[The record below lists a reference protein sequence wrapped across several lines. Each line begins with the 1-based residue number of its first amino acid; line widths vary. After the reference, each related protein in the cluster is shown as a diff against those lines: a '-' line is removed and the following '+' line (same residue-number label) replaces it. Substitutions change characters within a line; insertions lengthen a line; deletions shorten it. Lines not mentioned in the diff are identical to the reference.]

1 MSPMTTQIERTGD
14 EELACREL
22 VELVTEYLDG
32 ALDPAARARVDA
44 HLAACD
50 GCTTYV
56 DQLRAVIAAA
66 PRIVPEPVPP
76 ALMER
81 LLKAFRAGRSGM

>member
-1 MSPMTTQIERTGD
+1 MTMQIEGPGD
-14 EELACREL
+14 DELACREL

-44 HLAACD
+44 HLATCD
-50 GCTTYV
+50 GCTTYI
-56 DQLRAVIAAA
+56 DQVRGVMAATRRM
-66 PRIVPEPVPP
+66 PPQPVPP

-81 LLKAFRAGRSGM
+81 LLAAFRAGRSGV

>member
-1 MSPMTTQIERTGD
+1 MTQIGRSGD
-14 EELACREL
+14 DELACREL

-32 ALDPAARARVDA
+32 ALDTAARARVDA
-44 HLAACD
+44 HLAICE

-56 DQLRAVIAAA
+56 DQVREVMAATRRL
-66 PRIVPEPVPP
+66 PPEPVPP

-81 LLKAFRAGRSGM
+81 LLEAFRAGRSGM